1 LTRRRLVALGAF
13 AFVAFGV
20 FALLL
25 GRRGSPLPAD
35 LKGFLVFVSDREG
48 QDALFVRRLPHG
60 ETRRL
65 AVTGE
70 SVRDPA
76 LSPNDARLAFAMN
89 GRIGFLSLIRGDVR
103 FVTLGIDQRDAEP
116 AFRPDGRAL
125 VISSRERGATSGD
138 LVLLELDTPDDKP
151 VRTPLTRTRGLDET
165 SPCFSPDGNH
175 VVFVREDGVF
185 RIAVAGGRAQRLTHG
200 FRKFREPRFLPSGRL
215 LVLWSEEK
223 RFGMDV
229 MDADGRNRETLSEG
243 TAYYRSVTGSPDGRY
258 LAATLTY
265 DLAFRPQDAFRPKKT
280 EEIHL
285 LDERGRFVAVLERW
299 SRHSSHSPEWG
310 R

>member
-1 LTRRRLVALGAF
+1 MTRRRLVGLGAFVFVALGAL
-13 AFVAFGV
+13 
-20 FALLL
+20 ALLL
-25 GRRGSPLPAD
+25 GRRGAPLPAD

-48 QDALFVRRLPHG
+48 QDALFVRRLPRG
-60 ETRRL
+60 DTRRL

-70 SVRDPA
+70 AARDPA
-76 LSPNDARLAFAMN
+76 LSPNDARLAFAMG
-89 GRIGFLSLIRGDVR
+89 GRIGLLSLIRGEVQ
-103 FVTLGIDQRDAEP
+103 FPTLGIDHRDAEP

-125 VISSRERGATSGD
+125 VISSRERGAASGD
-138 LVLLELDTPDDKP
+138 LVLLEPETADGKP

-165 SPCFSPDGNH
+165 SPCFSPDGTH

-185 RIAVAGGRAQRLTHG
+185 RISLADGRTQRLTHG
-200 FRKFREPRFLPSGRL
+200 FRKFREPLFLPSGRL

-223 RFGMDV
+223 RFGIDV
-229 MDADGRNRETLSEG
+229 MDADARNRETLSEG
-243 TAYYRSVTGSPDGRY
+243 TAYYRSVTASPDGRY

-285 LDERGRFVAVLERW
+285 LDGRGRFVAVLERS
-299 SRHSSHSPEWG
+299 SRYSSHSPEWG
-310 R
+310 Q